1 MTNSRIESFQT
12 AFQNLQLLPLVT
24 VEQLNKFH
32 VEYGTEI
39 LEELE
44 HLVEDCSPDNN
55 KIIFTGHRGSGKS
68 TLLGQFCQNTQNRYF
83 VVFFS
88 ISDLIEMSDVN
99 HVNILFAM
107 AVKLMEAAEERH
119 IRIGSK
125 TKKAFYQWF
134 SKHTRTEGSSV
145 DSSIELETSGEA
157 GVNAWFVKFFA
168 KLKATLKANSVI
180 REEITIEFSRR
191 ISDLIDRINDIA
203 SAIQAA
209 CGQEVLVVID
219 DLDKLDLEIVDRV
232 YRNNI
237 SALFQ
242 PQFRIIY
249 TIPMAATRDLSL
261 RGIIHNATN
270 NKIQSMWATKLFPR
284 GEDRVPNAS
293 PVAESVKIFEE
304 ILYKRIPKQ
313 LIEPE
318 ATQMMIV
325 KSGGAL
331 REFIR
336 LASLCCGLCLK
347 QLRRTPDNQD
357 LKITSEILQNAI
369 KDYRINL
376 TEPLGQNRYQILVDV
391 YQNYLPEDGMDQDF
405 LDLLHTL
412 YILEYRNDDLW
423 FGVHPVVQEILQRR
437 GLIGAEG

>member
-1 MTNSRIESFQT
+1 MTNQRLASFQT
-12 AFQNLQLLPLVT
+12 AFQNLQLLDLVT

-68 TLLGQFCQNTQNRYF
+68 TLLGQFCRNTQAHYF

-88 ISDLIEMSDVN
+88 ISDMIEMSDVN

-107 AVKLMEAAEERH
+107 AVKLMEAAEERQ
-119 IRIGSK
+119 IKIGST
-125 TKKAFYQWF
+125 TKKAFYKWF
-134 SKHTRTEGSSV
+134 SKHTRTEGSSFE
-145 DSSIELETSGEA
+145 SSIGNEASVEA
-157 GVNAWFVKFFA
+157 GLNAWFVKFFA
-168 KLKATLKANSVI
+168 KVKATLKANSVI
-180 REEITIEFSRR
+180 REEITTEFERR
-191 ISDLIDRINDIA
+191 ISDLIDTINDIA
-203 SAIQAA
+203 IAIQAA
-209 CGQEVLVVID
+209 CGQEILVVID
-219 DLDKLDLEIVDRV
+219 GLDKLDLEIVDKV

-237 SALFQ
+237 NALFG

-261 RGIIHNATN
+261 RGIIQNATN

-293 PVAESVKIFEE
+293 PVAEAVKLFEQ
-304 ILYKRIPKQ
+304 ILYKRIPKE
-313 LIEPE
+313 LIAPE

-336 LASLCCGLCLK
+336 LASMCCGLCLK
-347 QLRRTPDNQD
+347 QLRRTPDNQN
-357 LKITSEILQNAI
+357 LKITPEILENAI
-369 KDYRINL
+369 KDYRIIL
-376 TEPLGQNRYQILVDV
+376 TEPLGQNRYQILVDI
-391 YQNYLPEDGMDQDF
+391 YQNYLPQDGMDQDF
-405 LDLLHTL
+405 LELLHTL

-437 GLIGAEG
+437 GLIGAGS

>member
-1 MTNSRIESFQT
+1 MTNNRLESFQT
-12 AFQNLQLLPLVT
+12 AFQNLPLLPLIT
-24 VEQLNKFH
+24 RDQLNKFH

-39 LEELE
+39 LEKLE

-55 KIIFTGHRGSGKS
+55 KIIFTGHLGSGKS
-68 TLLGQFCQNTQNRYF
+68 TLLAQFCQNTQNRYF

-88 ISDLIEMSDVN
+88 ISDVVEMSDVN

-157 GVNAWFVKFFA
+157 GVNAWFVKYFA
-168 KLKATLKANSVI
+168 KLKATLKANSVL

-191 ISDLIDRINDIA
+191 ISDLVDRINEIA

-209 CGQEVLVVID
+209 CGKEIMVVID
-219 DLDKLDLEIVDRV
+219 DLDKLDLEIVNRV

-249 TIPMAATRDLSL
+249 TMPMAATRDMSL
-261 RGIIHNATN
+261 RGIIQNATN

-293 PVAESVKIFEE
+293 PVAEAVKVFEQ

-336 LASLCCGLCLK
+336 LASQCCGLCLK
-347 QLRRTPDNQD
+347 QLRRTPDKQN
-357 LKITSEILQNAI
+357 LIITSEILKNAI
-369 KDYRINL
+369 KEYRIDL
-376 TEPLGQNRYQILVDV
+376 TEPLGKNRYQILVEV
-391 YQNYLPEDGMDQDF
+391 YQNYLPEDGINQDF

-412 YILEYRNDDLW
+412 YILEDRNDDLW

>member
-1 MTNSRIESFQT
+1 MTNYRLESFRT

-24 VEQLNKFH
+24 PEQLNKFH

-44 HLVEDCSPDNN
+44 QVIEDCSPDNN

-68 TLLGQFCQNTQNRYF
+68 TLLGQFCRQMQDRYF

-107 AVKLMEAAEERH
+107 AVKLMETAEERQVE
-119 IRIGSK
+119 IGIK

-134 SKHTRTEGSSV
+134 SKHTRIEGSSLE
-145 DSSIELETSGEA
+145 STLELETTGEA
-157 GVNAWFVKFFA
+157 GANAWFVKFFA

-180 REEITIEFSRR
+180 REEITTEFARR
-191 ISDLIDRINDIA
+191 ISDLVDRINDIA
-203 SAIQAA
+203 AAIQATS
-209 CGQEVLVVID
+209 GQEVMVVID

-249 TIPMAATRDLSL
+249 TIPMAATRDISL
-261 RGIIHNATN
+261 RGIIQNATN
-270 NKIQSMWATKLFPR
+270 NPIQSMWATKLFPR
-284 GEDRVPNAS
+284 GGGRSPGNI
-293 PVAESVKIFEE
+293 PVAASVEVFEKV
-304 ILYKRIPKQ
+304 LYKRIPTQ

-318 ATQMMIV
+318 AARMMIV

-336 LASLCCGLCLK
+336 LASQCCALCLK
-347 QLRRTPDNQD
+347 QIRRTPDDQD
-357 LKITSEILQNAI
+357 VIITVKILEKAVA
-369 KDYRINL
+369 DYRINL
-376 TEPLGQNRYQILVDV
+376 TEPLGQNRYEILAHV
-391 YQNYLPEDGMDQDF
+391 YQNYLPDDGMNQDF

-423 FGVHPVVQEILQRR
+423 FGVHPVVQEILERR
-437 GLIGAEG
+437 GLIGSGV

>member
-1 MTNSRIESFQT
+1 
-12 AFQNLQLLPLVT
+12 
-24 VEQLNKFH
+24 

-39 LEELE
+39 LEELD
-44 HLVEDCSPDNN
+44 HLLEDCSPDNN

-68 TLLGQFCQNTQNRYF
+68 TLLGQFCQQTRDRYF
-83 VVFFS
+83 VVLFS
-88 ISDLIEMSDVN
+88 ISDVIEMSDVN

-119 IRIGSK
+119 IKIGPK
-125 TKKAFYQWF
+125 TKQAFCEWF
-134 SKHTRTEGSSV
+134 NEHTRTEESSV
-145 DSSIELETSGEA
+145 DSSIEIESSGEA

-168 KLKATLKANSVI
+168 KVKATLKANSVI
-180 REEITIEFSRR
+180 RDEIKTKFARR
-191 ISDLIDRINDIA
+191 ISDLVDRINDIA
-203 SAIQAA
+203 SAIQADYR
-209 CGQEVLVVID
+209 QEIMVVID
-219 DLDKLDLEIVDRV
+219 DLDKLDLATVDRV
-232 YRNNI
+232 YRENI

-249 TIPMAATRDLSL
+249 TIPMAATRDMSL
-261 RGIIHNATN
+261 KGIIQNATS

-284 GEDRVPNAS
+284 GGDRAPNAS
-293 PVAESVKIFEE
+293 PVAASVRVFEQ
-304 ILYKRIPKQ
+304 ILYKRLPQ
-313 LIEPE
+313 ELIAPE

-336 LASLCCGLCLK
+336 LASQCCGLCLK
-347 QLRRTPDNQD
+347 QLRRTPNQQD
-357 LKITSEILQNAI
+357 LIITPEILKNAI
-369 KDYRINL
+369 TNYRIDL
-376 TEPLGQNRYQILVDV
+376 TEPLGENRYQILLDV
-391 YQNYLPEDGMDQDF
+391 YQNYLPKDGMDQDF

-437 GLIGAEG
+437 GLI

>member
-1 MTNSRIESFQT
+1 MTNNRLESFQK
-12 AFQNLQLLPLVT
+12 AFQNLPLLPLT
-24 VEQLNKFH
+24 TPEELNKFH

-39 LEELE
+39 LEELD

-55 KIIFTGHRGSGKS
+55 KIIFTGHLGSGKS
-68 TLLGQFCQNTQNRYF
+68 TLLAQFRQNTQTRYF

-88 ISDLIEMSDVN
+88 ISDVVEMSDVN

-180 REEITIEFSRR
+180 REEITTEFSRR
-191 ISDLIDRINDIA
+191 ISDLVDRINDIA
-203 SAIQAA
+203 GAIQAG
-209 CGQEVLVVID
+209 CGKEIMVVID

-249 TIPMAATRDLSL
+249 TIPMAATRDMSL

-293 PVAESVKIFEE
+293 PVAEAVKVFEQ
-304 ILYKRIPKQ
+304 ILYKRIPKE

-336 LASLCCGLCLK
+336 LASQCCGLCLK
-347 QLRRTPDNQD
+347 QLRRTPDKQD
-357 LKITSEILQNAI
+357 LIITSEILKNAI
-369 KDYRINL
+369 KEYRINL
-376 TEPLGQNRYQILVDV
+376 TEPLGENRYQILVDV
-391 YQNYLPEDGMDQDF
+391 YQNYLPKDGMDQDF

-437 GLIGAEG
+437 GLIGSEG

>member
-1 MTNSRIESFQT
+1 MTNYRLESFRT

-24 VEQLNKFH
+24 PEQLNKFR

-39 LEELE
+39 LQELE
-44 HLVEDCSPDNN
+44 QLVEDCSPDNN

-68 TLLGQFCQNTQNRYF
+68 TLLGEFCRQMQDRYF
-83 VVFFS
+83 GVFFS

-107 AVKLMEAAEERH
+107 AVQLMETAEARQVK
-119 IRIGSK
+119 IGTK
-125 TKKAFYQWF
+125 TKQAFYQWF
-134 SKHTRTEGSSV
+134 SKHTRTEGMSM
-145 DSSIELETSGEA
+145 DSAVELETSGEA
-157 GVNAWFVKFFA
+157 SVNAWFVKFFA

-180 REEITIEFSRR
+180 REEITTEFARR
-191 ISDLIDRINDIA
+191 ISDLVDRINDIA
-203 SAIQAA
+203 AAIQSA
-209 CGQEVLVVID
+209 CGKEILVVID

-249 TIPMAATRDLSL
+249 TIPMAATRDMSL
-261 RGIIHNATN
+261 KGIIQNATN
-270 NKIQSMWATKLFPR
+270 NQIQSMWATKFFVR
-284 GEDRVPNAS
+284 GEDKNPNAL
-293 PVAESVKIFEE
+293 PDATSVHVFEQ
-304 ILYKRIPKQ
+304 ILYRRIPQQ
-313 LIEPE
+313 LIEPA
-318 ATQMMIV
+318 ATQKMIV

-347 QLRRTPDNQD
+347 QLRRTPTNQD
-357 LKITSEILQNAI
+357 LIITTEVLNQAI
-369 KDYRINL
+369 TDYRINL
-376 TEPLGQNRYQILVDV
+376 TEPLGQNRYDILVHV
-391 YQNYLPEDGMDQDF
+391 YKNYVPQDGMNQDF

-423 FGVHPVVQEILQRR
+423 YGVHPIVQEILQRR
-437 GLIGAEG
+437 GLI

>member
-1 MTNSRIESFQT
+1 MTNQRLASFQT

-44 HLVEDCSPDNN
+44 HLVEDCSPNNN

-68 TLLGQFCQNTQNRYF
+68 TLLGQFCQDTQNRYF

-88 ISDLIEMSDVN
+88 ISDMIEMSDVN
-99 HVNILFAM
+99 HINILFAM
-107 AVKLMEAAEERH
+107 AVKLMEAAEERQ
-119 IRIGSK
+119 IKIGSK

-134 SKHTRTEGSSV
+134 SKHTKTEGSSF

-168 KLKATLKANSVI
+168 KVKATLKANSVI
-180 REEITIEFSRR
+180 REEITTEFSRR

-203 SAIQAA
+203 SAIEAA

-219 DLDKLDLEIVDRV
+219 DLDKLDLEIVDKV

-237 SALFQ
+237 NALFE

-249 TIPMAATRDLSL
+249 TIPMAATRDLPL
-261 RGIIHNATN
+261 RGIIQNATN

-293 PVAESVKIFEE
+293 PVAEAVTLFEK
-304 ILYKRIPKQ
+304 ILYKRIPKE
-313 LIEPE
+313 LIAPE

-391 YQNYLPEDGMDQDF
+391 YQNYSPKDGMDQDF
-405 LDLLHTL
+405 LDLLHNL
-412 YILEYRNDDLW
+412 YILEYRNDELW

>member
-1 MTNSRIESFQT
+1 MTNYRLESFRN

-24 VEQLNKFH
+24 PEDLDRFR

-44 HLVEDCSPDNN
+44 QLVEDCAPDNN

-68 TLLGQFCQNTQNRYF
+68 TLLGQFCREMQDNYF

-107 AVKLMEAAEERH
+107 AVKLMEEAENRGVK
-119 IRIGSK
+119 ISPK
-125 TKKAFYQWF
+125 TKKAFYNWF
-134 SKHTRTEGSSV
+134 SKHTRTESTSI
-145 DSSIELETSGEA
+145 DSSLEIETGGEVGA
-157 GVNAWFVKFFA
+157 NALFAKFFA
-168 KLKATLKANSVI
+168 KLKATLQANSVI
-180 REEITIEFSRR
+180 REEIATEFARR
-191 ISDLIDRINDIA
+191 ISDLVDRVNDIA
-203 SAIQAA
+203 IAIQAVYEK
-209 CGQEVLVVID
+209 EVLVVID

-249 TIPMAATRDLSL
+249 TIPMAATRDMSL
-261 RGIIHNATN
+261 RGIIRNATN
-270 NKIQSMWATKLFPR
+270 NRIQSMWATKFFPR
-284 GEDRVPNAS
+284 GEAKNPNPVP
-293 PVAESVKIFEE
+293 VEESVKVFEE
-304 ILYKRIPKQ
+304 ILYKRIPRQ

-318 ATQMMIV
+318 VARMMIL

-336 LASLCCGLCLK
+336 LASQCCKLCLV
-347 QLRRTPDNQD
+347 QLRRKPENQD
-357 LKITSEILQNAI
+357 LKITTDIFQRAVTDL
-369 KDYRINL
+369 RIEY
-376 TEPLGQNRYQILVDV
+376 TEPLGQNAFDILAQV
-391 YQNYLPEDGMDQDF
+391 YRDYAPADGMNQIF

-423 FGVHPVVQEILQRR
+423 FGVNPIVQEILERR
-437 GLIGAEG
+437 GLIKSGA

>member
-1 MTNSRIESFQT
+1 MTNNRLESFKT
-12 AFQNLQLLPLVT
+12 AFQNLQLLPLIT
-24 VEQLNKFH
+24 REQLNKFH

-39 LEELE
+39 LEELDR
-44 HLVEDCSPDNN
+44 LVEDCSPDNN

-68 TLLGQFCQNTQNRYF
+68 TLLAQFCQNTQNRYF

-88 ISDLIEMSDVN
+88 ISDVIEMSDVN
-99 HVNILFAM
+99 HVTILFAM

-125 TKKAFYQWF
+125 TKEAFYQWF

-145 DSSIELETSGEA
+145 DSSIELETSGGA
-157 GVNAWFVKFFA
+157 GLNALFVKFFA

-180 REEITIEFSRR
+180 REEITTEYSRR
-191 ISDLIDRINDIA
+191 ISDLVDRINDIA
-203 SAIQAA
+203 SAIEAG
-209 CGQEVLVVID
+209 CGQEIMVVID

-249 TIPMAATRDLSL
+249 TIPMAATRDMSL
-261 RGIIHNATN
+261 RGIIQNATSI
-270 NKIQSMWATKLFPR
+270 KIQSMWATKLFPR

-293 PVAESVKIFEE
+293 PVAEAVKLFEE

-336 LASLCCGLCLK
+336 LASQCCGLCLM
-347 QLRRTPDNQD
+347 QLRRTPDKQD
-357 LKITSEILQNAI
+357 LIITSEILKNAI
-369 KDYRINL
+369 KEYRINL
-376 TEPLGQNRYQILVDV
+376 TEPLGQNRYQILVEV
-391 YQNYLPEDGMDQDF
+391 YENYSPKDGRDQDF

-437 GLIGAEG
+437 GLIGSEG

>member
-1 MTNSRIESFQT
+1 MTNYRLDSFRT

-24 VEQLNKFH
+24 PEQLSKFH

-44 HLVEDCSPDNN
+44 QLVEDCSPDNN

-68 TLLGQFCQNTQNRYF
+68 TLLGEFCRHMQDRYF

-107 AVKLMEAAEERH
+107 AVSLMEAAEERH
-119 IRIGSK
+119 VKIGSN

-134 SKHTRTEGSSV
+134 SKHTRTEGSSI

-157 GVNAWFVKFFA
+157 GVNAGFVKFFA

-180 REEITIEFSRR
+180 REEITTEFARR
-191 ISDLIDRINDIA
+191 VSDLVDRINDIA

-209 CGQEVLVVID
+209 CGQEVMVVID
-219 DLDKLDLEIVDRV
+219 DLDKLGLETVDRV

-249 TIPMAATRDLSL
+249 TIPMAATRDMSL
-261 RGIIHNATN
+261 RGIIQNATN
-270 NKIQSMWATKLFPR
+270 NPIQSMWATKLFPR
-284 GEDRVPNAS
+284 GEERSPNAS
-293 PVAESVKIFEE
+293 PVAEAVKVFEQ

-318 ATQMMIV
+318 ATQMMII

-336 LASLCCGLCLK
+336 LASLSCTQCLK
-347 QLRRTPDNQD
+347 QLRRTPEKQD
-357 LKITSEILQNAI
+357 LIITTEILQKAI
-369 KDYRINL
+369 TGYRIDL
-376 TEPLGQNRYQILVDV
+376 TEPLGQNRYEILVSI
-391 YQNYLPEDGMDQDF
+391 YENYLPEDGMNQDF

-437 GLIGAEG
+437 RLVGSEA

>member
-1 MTNSRIESFQT
+1 
-12 AFQNLQLLPLVT
+12 LD
-24 VEQLNKFH
+24 
-32 VEYGTEI
+32 
-39 LEELE
+39 

-88 ISDLIEMSDVN
+88 ISDVIEMSDVN
-99 HVNILFAM
+99 HVTILYAM
-107 AVKLMEAAEERH
+107 AVKLMEAAAERH
-119 IRIGSK
+119 IRIGSE
-125 TKKAFYQWF
+125 TKKFLSQWF

-157 GVNAWFVKFFA
+157 GVNAWLVKYLA
-168 KLKATLKANSVI
+168 KLKANLKTNSVI
-180 REEITIEFSRR
+180 REEITIEYSKG
-191 ISDLIDRINDIA
+191 IPDLVDRINDIA
-203 SAIQAA
+203 SAIQAG
-209 CGQEVLVVID
+209 CGQEIMVVID

-249 TIPMAATRDLSL
+249 TMPMAATRDLSL
-261 RGIIHNATN
+261 RGIIENATN

-293 PVAESVKIFEE
+293 PVAEAVKLFEE
-304 ILYKRIPKQ
+304 ILYKRIPKE

-336 LASLCCGLCLK
+336 LASQCCGLCLK
-347 QLRRTPDNQD
+347 QLRRTPDKQD
-357 LKITSEILQNAI
+357 LIITSEILKNAI
-369 KDYRINL
+369 KEYRIDL
-376 TEPLGQNRYQILVDV
+376 TEPLGKNRYQILVEV
-391 YQNYLPEDGMDQDF
+391 YENYLPEDGMNQDF

-437 GLIGAEG
+437 GLIGSEG

>member
-1 MTNSRIESFQT
+1 MD
-12 AFQNLQLLPLVT
+12 
-24 VEQLNKFH
+24 
-32 VEYGTEI
+32 
-39 LEELE
+39 

-88 ISDLIEMSDVN
+88 ISDVIEMSDVN
-99 HVNILFAM
+99 HVTILYAM
-107 AVKLMEAAEERH
+107 AVKLMEAAAERH
-119 IRIGSK
+119 IRIGSE
-125 TKKAFYQWF
+125 TKKFLSQWF

-157 GVNAWFVKFFA
+157 GVNAWLVKYLA
-168 KLKATLKANSVI
+168 KLKANLKTNSVI
-180 REEITIEFSRR
+180 REEITIEYSKG
-191 ISDLIDRINDIA
+191 IPDLVDRINDIA
-203 SAIQAA
+203 SAIQAG
-209 CGQEVLVVID
+209 CGQEIMVVID

-261 RGIIHNATN
+261 RGIIENATN

-293 PVAESVKIFEE
+293 PVAEAVKLFEE
-304 ILYKRIPKQ
+304 ILYKRIPKE

-336 LASLCCGLCLK
+336 LASQCCGLCLK
-347 QLRRTPDNQD
+347 QLRRTPDKQD
-357 LKITSEILQNAI
+357 LIITSEILKNAI
-369 KDYRINL
+369 KEYRIDL
-376 TEPLGQNRYQILVDV
+376 TEPLGKNRYQILVEV
-391 YQNYLPEDGMDQDF
+391 YENYLPEDGMNQDF

-437 GLIGAEG
+437 GLIGSEG

>member
-1 MTNSRIESFQT
+1 MTNHRLESFRT
-12 AFQNLQLLPLVT
+12 AFHNLQLLPLVT
-24 VEQLNKFH
+24 PEQLSKFH
-32 VEYGTEI
+32 VEYGTEV
-39 LEELE
+39 LEALE
-44 HLVEDCSPDNN
+44 QLVEDCSPDNN

-68 TLLGQFCQNTQNRYF
+68 TLLGQFCQHIRDRYF

-107 AVKLMEAAEERH
+107 AVQLMETAAKSH
-119 IRIGSK
+119 IKIGSK
-125 TKKAFYQWF
+125 TKKTFYQWF
-134 SKHTRTEGSSV
+134 SKHTRTEGSSIE
-145 DSSIELETSGEA
+145 SSIDLETGGEA
-157 GVNAWFVKFFA
+157 GVNAWFIKFFA

-180 REEITIEFSRR
+180 RDEIKTEFARR
-191 ISDLIDRINDIA
+191 ISDLIDRINEIA
-203 SAIQAA
+203 SAIEAA
-209 CGQEVLVVID
+209 CGQEVIVVID

-249 TIPMAATRDLSL
+249 TIPMAATRDMSL
-261 RGIIHNATN
+261 RGILQNATN
-270 NKIQSMWATKLFPR
+270 NPIQSMWATKFYTR
-284 GEDRVPNAS
+284 GQERVPKAS
-293 PVAESVKIFEE
+293 PDAAAVEVFER
-304 ILYKRIPKQ
+304 ILYKRLPGE
-313 LIEPE
+313 LIEPD
-318 ATQMMIV
+318 ATLTMII

-336 LASLCCGLCLK
+336 LASQFCALCLK
-347 QLRRTPDNQD
+347 QLRHTPEQQD
-357 LKITSEILQNAI
+357 LVITAEILRTAI
-369 KDYRINL
+369 TNYRIDL
-376 TEPLGQNRYQILVDV
+376 TEPLGQNRYEILVWV
-391 YQNYLPEDGMDQDF
+391 YHNYLPEDGMNQDF

-437 GLIGAEG
+437 GMVGAEV

>member
-1 MTNSRIESFQT
+1 M
-12 AFQNLQLLPLVT
+12 LD
-24 VEQLNKFH
+24 
-32 VEYGTEI
+32 TEI
-39 LEELE
+39 
-44 HLVEDCSPDNN
+44 
-55 KIIFTGHRGSGKS
+55 IFRSSLGHYRINYS
-68 TLLGQFCQNTQNRYF
+68 
-83 VVFFS
+83 VVAS
-88 ISDLIEMSDVN
+88 
-99 HVNILFAM
+99 
-107 AVKLMEAAEERH
+107 
-119 IRIGSK
+119 
-125 TKKAFYQWF
+125 
-134 SKHTRTEGSSV
+134 
-145 DSSIELETSGEA
+145 
-157 GVNAWFVKFFA
+157 
-168 KLKATLKANSVI
+168 NSVI

-219 DLDKLDLEIVDRV
+219 DLDKLDLEIVNRV

-261 RGIIHNATN
+261 RVIIHNATS

-331 REFIR
+331 REFIH
-336 LASLCCGLCLK
+336 LASQCCGLCLK
-347 QLRRTPDNQD
+347 QLRRTPDKQD
-357 LKITSEILQNAI
+357 LIITSEILKNAI
-369 KDYRINL
+369 KEYRINL
-376 TEPLGQNRYQILVDV
+376 TEPLGENRYQILVDV
-391 YQNYLPEDGMDQDF
+391 YQNYLPKDGMDQDF

-437 GLIGAEG
+437 GLIGSEG

>member
-1 MTNSRIESFQT
+1 MTNQRLASFQT
-12 AFQNLQLLPLVT
+12 AFQNLQLPPLST
-24 VEQLNKFH
+24 AEQLNRFH

-39 LEELE
+39 LEELD
-44 HLVEDCSPDNN
+44 HLVEDCSPDDN

-68 TLLGQFCQNTQNRYF
+68 TLLGQFCQDTKDRYF

-88 ISDLIEMSDVN
+88 IADMIGTSEVD
-99 HVNILFAM
+99 HVTILFAM
-107 AVKLMEAAEERH
+107 AVQLMEAAEKRQ
-119 IRIGSK
+119 IKIGSK
-125 TKKAFYQWF
+125 TKKAFYQWLDE
-134 SKHTRTEGSSV
+134 HTRTEETSFESGM
-145 DSSIELETSGEA
+145 ELETSGEA
-157 GVNAWFVKFFA
+157 GVNALFVKFFA

-180 REEITIEFSRR
+180 REEITTKFERR
-191 ISDLIDRINDIA
+191 ISELIDRINDIA
-203 SAIQAA
+203 VAIQAG
-209 CGQEVLVVID
+209 CRQEVLVVID
-219 DLDKLDLEIVDRV
+219 DLDKLDLETVNRV

-237 SALFQ
+237 NALFQ

-261 RGIIHNATN
+261 RGIIQNATK

-284 GEDRVPNAS
+284 GEDRVANAS
-293 PVAESVKIFEE
+293 PVAEAVKVFEQ
-304 ILYKRIPKQ
+304 ILYKRIPKE
-313 LIEPE
+313 LIAPE

-347 QLRRTPDNQD
+347 QLRRTPDKQD
-357 LKITSEILQNAI
+357 LIITPEILENAI

-391 YQNYLPEDGMDQDF
+391 YQNYLPKDGMDQDF